1 MVNVD
6 VLSLFAASVKAVLKI
21 GVVAGAGV
29 LMAKWGIITNEG
41 RKCLGELTM
50 TLLIPCLMFTQVA
63 DCDVQMQQN
72 IPCPNMKSVILGS
85 WVLFVWPLVVVS
97 SGYGLGYLVSKLLR
111 VPQTFARAAAGSVA
125 FGNSTGMPLL
135 LLHALTPSL
144 IAHGILKESPL
155 LYLPVY
161 LVLSPLLLWTIG
173 PAIFQAPKPKDQAPL
188 ARDEDGESE
197 TASDESDDEGES
209 AERDPVQGDQADTG
223 RSVQFV
229 PQFAPQAEIDDGV
242 TLESIKSRRLLPRKR
257 DRVWTKVS
265 KVLSMFVSPPVLAT
279 ILGIFFA
286 LARPMMP
293 LNAFL
298 FPNADP
304 GSKRVFDWVYQG
316 LRSMSN
322 AAVPVNLLMLGA
334 NLSKGADFGALPL
347 STSVAL
353 ATTKMILLPAVVM
366 CLVWLVSRVVGDNGS
381 DGMWLV
387 AIMVSLTPTANNI
400 MVQAEAGG
408 QDTAALSTLIF
419 TQYMLSPVLLTASL
433 TATAFMMQV
442 DGFLPSHP

>member
-21 GVVAGAGV
+21 GVVTGAGV
-29 LMAKWGIITNEG
+29 LMARWGIITNEG
-41 RKCLGELTM
+41 KKCLGELTM

-63 DCDVQMQQN
+63 DCDVQH
-72 IPCPNMKSVILGS
+72 IPCANIKSVILGS
-85 WVLFVWPLVVVS
+85 WVLFLWPLVVVS
-97 SGYGLGYLVSKLLR
+97 SGYGLGYLVSKMLR

-125 FGNSTGMPLL
+125 FGNSTGMPLVL
-135 LLHALTPSL
+135 LQALTPSL
-144 IAHGILKESPL
+144 IANGILEESPL

-161 LVLSPLLLWTIG
+161 LVLSPVLQWTIG
-173 PAIFQAPKPKDQAPL
+173 PAIFQAPKLEDGAAPL
-188 ARDEDGESE
+188 ARDGDGESE

-223 RSVQFV
+223 SSVQSV

-242 TLESIKSRRLLPRKR
+242 TLESIKSGRLMPRKR
-257 DRVWTKVS
+257 DGVWTNVS
-265 KVLSMFVSPPVLAT
+265 KVLSLFVSPPVLAT

-286 LARPMMP
+286 VVRPMEP
-293 LNAFL
+293 LDAFL
-298 FPNADP
+298 FPSAEP

-316 LRSMSN
+316 LRSISN
-322 AAVPVNLLMLGA
+322 AAVPVQYLLLGA

-347 STSVAL
+347 PTSVAL
-353 ATTKMILLPAVVM
+353 ATTKMILQPAVVM

-381 DGMWLV
+381 AGKWLV

-408 QDTAALSTLIF
+408 QDKAALNTLIF
-419 TQYMLSPVLLTASL
+419 TQYMLSPVLLTVSL

-442 DGFLPSHP
+442 NGFLPSHP